1 VRPCIDDTTYG
12 YRAID
17 TADQRREPDSLLNWT
32 ERRIRMRRECPE
44 RSWGEYSVVR
54 TEAPPY
60 GHRCTGGR
68 DRQRA
73 EPDVPLSAARAL
85 VFRVADRRPG
95 AVSSGGT
102 PRMTVTGATLEA
114 PL

>member
-60 GHRCTGGR
+60 GHRWYR
-68 DRQRA
+68 W
-73 EPDVPLSAARAL
+73 ARSTT
-85 VFRVADRRPG
+85 R
-95 AVSSGGT
+95 
-102 PRMTVTGATLEA
+102 
-114 PL
+114 